1 MLLYLHGFESSPE
14 SLKIIQTREFMNSHQ
29 ARSPAAVNQAIQLLA
44 PQQPSRMA
52 AIRQMLDEVIAT
64 QPLTAVMG
72 SSLGGFWTHYV
83 VSQLHKRGRTEIRGV
98 LINPAVQPYNWMPE
112 ETVDRVHPY
121 TQEAYQLDASDR
133 QVLIEAEQCFVADV
147 ELLVLLQ
154 AGDERLDYRL
164 ARDYYRD
171 RRMVVEQGG
180 DHSFADFPRYLPAA
194 LEFLHV
200 L

>member
-1 MLLYLHGFESSPE
+1 MLLYLHGFESSPD
-14 SLKIIQTREFMNSHQ
+14 SLKIIQTREFINSH
-29 ARSPAAVNQAIQLLA
+29 RTDSPALANQKLQFLA

-52 AIRQMLDEVIAT
+52 AIRQVLDELVAR
-64 QPLTAVMG
+64 QPPTAVMG

-83 VSQLHKRGRTEIRGV
+83 VSQLHKRGHTQVRGV

-112 ETVDRVHPY
+112 ETVERVHPY
-121 TQEAYQLDASDR
+121 TQEAYQLNVSDR
-133 QVLIEAEQCFVADV
+133 QVLIEAEQSFTANA

-164 ARDYYRD
+164 ARDYYRGQ
-171 RRMVVEQGG
+171 RMIVEQGG
-180 DHSFADFPRYLPAA
+180 DHSFVDFPRYLPAA
-194 LEFLHV
+194 LEFLNV

>member
-29 ARSPAAVNQAIQLLA
+29 ATLPNTTNPAVQLLA
-44 PQQPSRMA
+44 PQQPSRMN
-52 AIRQMLDEVIAT
+52 AIRQVLDELVAT

-83 VSQLHKRGRTEIRGV
+83 VSQLHKRGRTEVRGV

-112 ETVDRVHPY
+112 EAVDRAHPY

-133 QVLIEAEQCFVADV
+133 QVLIEAEQSFVAQAD
-147 ELLVLLQ
+147 LLVLLQ

-164 ARDYYRD
+164 ARDYYRAQ
-171 RRMVVEQGG
+171 RMVVEQGG
-180 DHSFADFPRYLPAA
+180 DHSFLDFPRYLPAA

>member
-1 MLLYLHGFESSPE
+1 MLLYLHGFESSPD
-14 SLKIIQTREFMNSHQ
+14 SLKIIQTREFINSHQ
-29 ARSPAAVNQAIQLLA
+29 TGSPALVNQKFQFLA

-52 AIRQMLDEVIAT
+52 AIRQVLDELVAT
-64 QPLTAVMG
+64 QPPTAVMG

-83 VSQLHKRGRTEIRGV
+83 ISQLHKRGHTQVRGV

-112 ETVDRVHPY
+112 ETVERVHPY
-121 TQEAYQLDASDR
+121 TQEVYPLDASDR
-133 QVLIEAEQCFVADV
+133 QVLIEAEQSFTAHA

-164 ARDYYRD
+164 ARDYYRGQ
-171 RRMVVEQGG
+171 RMIVEQGG
-180 DHSFADFPRYLPAA
+180 DHSFVDFPRYLPAA